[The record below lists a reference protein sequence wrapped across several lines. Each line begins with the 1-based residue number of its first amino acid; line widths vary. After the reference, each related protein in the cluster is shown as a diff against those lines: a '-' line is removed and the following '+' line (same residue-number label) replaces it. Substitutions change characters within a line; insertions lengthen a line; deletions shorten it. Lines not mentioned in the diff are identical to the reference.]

1 MRVTVLFFAAAREL
15 AGCRRAPQPCKSTR
29 SLSPLRNLF
38 MRTELALAP
47 RSEAQ
52 VDAPDACTACALLA
66 LLAAAHP
73 GLDALYPTLQ
83 LAVNQ
88 RYAPRDA
95 LLAPGDEVALIPP
108 ISGG

>member
-15 AGCRRAPQPCKSTR
+15 AGCRRAAARPAALRGLLPALTR
-29 SLSPLRNLF
+29 ATLF
-38 MRTELALAP
+38 ARFVCAC
-47 RSEAQ
+47 SEAA
-52 VDAPDACTACALLA
+52 VDAPDGCTAGALLP

-73 GLDALYPTLQ
+73 GLEALFPSLQ

-88 RYAPRDA
+88 RYAARDA
-95 LLAPGDEVALIPP
+95 PLRDGDEVALIPP